1 MYYVLQVEKRV
12 GDAVFTISDLCSL
25 IRVLSVGARGDV
37 AVTENVW
44 IHLGSRYKEI
54 DAANIADVYRVMR
67 YIIPK
72 AQYLWR
78 VIERQLQVP
87 HHANTTVLTDSHTI
101 SFQAVTFSVNSNL
114 PLQAMKQCI
123 VGHLNF

>member
-1 MYYVLQVEKRV
+1 MSLWVFYYSFQVEKRV

-37 AVTENVW
+37 SVTENVW

-78 VIERQLQVP
+78 VIERQLQVICTLP
-87 HHANTTVLTDSHTI
+87 IPLFIYFYLVILER
-101 SFQAVTFSVNSNL
+101 QRAVN
-114 PLQAMKQCI
+114 C
-123 VGHLNF
+123 H

>member
-1 MYYVLQVEKRV
+1 MWFQVEKRV
-12 GDAVFTISDLCSL
+12 GDTVFSVSDLCSL

-37 AVTENVW
+37 NVTENVW

-54 DAANIADVYRVMR
+54 DAINIADVYRTMR

-78 VIERQLQVP
+78 VIERQLQVE
-87 HHANTTVLTDSHTI
+87 
-101 SFQAVTFSVNSNL
+101 
-114 PLQAMKQCI
+114 
-123 VGHLNF
+123 